1 MEYYAPFKK
10 RCRALHY
17 ILHSGIQD
25 SFLGKKKKK
34 GASWRKVC
42 IIYCYSS
49 KKSGKEI
56 TVSQKVGKKKKSCL
70 EWSGGKGEEEKENS
84 EHIFPYIFDTN
95 M

>member
-1 MEYYAPFKK
+1 MLLLKK
-10 RCRALHY
+10 DVELYTTFY
-17 ILHSGIQD
+17 IVVSKIAFQV
-25 SFLGKKKKK
+25 KKKK

-42 IIYCYSS
+42 IIYWYSS